1 MKKSLLS
8 ISLGAALLAGTAVAG
23 EFDGGW
29 LGGKVGSNRSSVTG
43 FDTKN
48 ATTYGL
54 EAGYNWNM
62 GGYLLGVDGFADSS
76 NKASHNPAPYTYG
89 SSAYGLDM
97 KLGIDGGSWLPYAK
111 LGYARTDGNGSASP
125 IGGSDV
131 HLGLGVE
138 YKFAPNWSLAGEY
151 ANSSAKT
158 GGFKLNNNNLTLGLN
173 YYFGKPVVPPPPPPV
188 VAKEE
193 PKPAPVAAP
202 APPPPVKE
210 TWKTLLQDK
219 PVQIEGANF
228 DTNSARLLKSAT
240 PKLDDV
246 VSFAAKY
253 PDAKLEV
260 SGHTDNRGNKA
271 YNQKLSERRADAV
284 KEYLVKKGVAA
295 GRIST
300 KGYGFDQ
307 PVADNKTAEGRAK
320 NRRVEIRS
328 SMKVETRV
336 RVVE

>member
-1 MKKSLLS
+1 MKKTISVLSVSLL
-8 ISLGAALLAGTAVAG
+8 AALATATATAG

-29 LGGKVGSNRSSVTG
+29 LGAKVGSNRSSVTG

-62 GGYLLGVDGFADSS
+62 GGYLLGVDGFVDSS

-111 LGYARTDGNGSASP
+111 VGYARIDGTGDAGA
-125 IGGSDV
+125 IGGGDV

-158 GGFKLNNNNLTLGLN
+158 GGLKLNNNNLTLGLN
-173 YYFGKPVVPPPPPPV
+173 YYFGKPAAPAAPA
-188 VAKEE
+188 VAEA

-202 APPPPVKE
+202 APAPVKE
-210 TWKTLLQDK
+210 TWKTLLEDK

-228 DTNSARLLKSAT
+228 DTNSAQLRKTAA

-253 PDAKLEV
+253 PDAKLVV
-260 SGHTDNRGNKA
+260 SGHTDNRGSKA
-271 YNQKLSERRADAV
+271 YNQKLSERRAAAV
-284 KEYLVKKGVAA
+284 KAYLVKKGVAA
-295 GRIST
+295 ERIST
-300 KGYGFDQ
+300 QGYGLDQ

-328 SMKVETRV
+328 TMKVETRI

>member
-1 MKKSLLS
+1 MMKKILSVLSLSLL
-8 ISLGAALLAGTAVAG
+8 AALATGSAAAG

-29 LGGKVGSNRSSVTG
+29 FGAKVGSNQSSVTNY
-43 FDTKN
+43 DSKR
-48 ATTYGL
+48 ATTYGI

-76 NKASHNPAPYTYG
+76 NKAGHTPAPYNYG
-89 SSAYGLDM
+89 SSAYGLDV

-111 LGYARTDGNGSASP
+111 VGYARTDGTGDAGA

-158 GGFKLNNNNLTLGLN
+158 GGLKLNNNNLTLGLN
-173 YYFGKPVVPPPPPPV
+173 YYFGKPAAPAAPV
-188 VAKEE
+188 VAEA

-202 APPPPVKE
+202 APVKE
-210 TWKTLLQDK
+210 TWKTLLEDK

-228 DTNSARLLKSAT
+228 DTNSAQLRKTAY

-246 VSFAAKY
+246 VGFAAKY
-253 PDAKLEV
+253 SDAKLV
-260 SGHTDNRGNKA
+260 VGGHTDNRGSKA
-271 YNQKLSERRADAV
+271 YNQKLSERRAAAV
-284 KEYLVKKGVAA
+284 KAYLVKKGVAA
-295 GRIST
+295 ERIST
-300 KGYGFDQ
+300 QGYGFDQ

-328 SMKVETRV
+328 TMKVETRV

>member
-1 MKKSLLS
+1 MKKTLLS
-8 ISLGAALLAGTAVAG
+8 VSIGAALIAGTAVAS

-29 LGGKVGSNRSSVTG
+29 MGAKIGSNQSSVTG
-43 FDTKN
+43 YDSKR
-48 ATTYGL
+48 ATTYGV
-54 EAGYNWNM
+54 EAGYSWNM
-62 GGYLLGVDGFADSS
+62 GGYLLGVEGFADSS
-76 NKASHNPAPYTYG
+76 SKASHNPAPYSYG

-97 KLGIDGGSWLPYAK
+97 KLGIDGGNWLPYAK
-111 LGYARTDGNGSASP
+111 LGYARADGNGDAGA

-131 HLGLGVE
+131 HLGVGVE
-138 YKFAPNWSLAGEY
+138 YKLAPNWSLAGEY

-158 GGFKLNNNNLTLGLN
+158 GGLKLNNNNMTLGLN
-173 YYFGKPVVPPPPPPV
+173 YYFGKPAAPAPV
-188 VAKEE
+188 VAEE
-193 PKPAPVAAP
+193 APKPAPLAAP
-202 APPPPVKE
+202 APAPVKE
-210 TWKTLLQDK
+210 TWKTLLEEK

-228 DTNSARLLKSAT
+228 DTNSAQLRKTAF

-253 PDAKLEV
+253 PEAKLDV
-260 SGHTDNRGNKA
+260 GGHTDSRGSKA
-271 YNQKLSERRADAV
+271 FNQKLSERRAAAV
-284 KEYLVKKGVAA
+284 KAYLVGKGVAA
-295 GRIST
+295 ERIGT

-307 PVADNKTAEGRAK
+307 PMADNKTAEGRAK

>member
-1 MKKSLLS
+1 MKKILSVLSLSLL
-8 ISLGAALLAGTAVAG
+8 AALATGSAAAG

-29 LGGKVGSNRSSVTG
+29 FGAKVGSNQSSVTNY
-43 FDTKN
+43 DSKR
-48 ATTYGL
+48 ATTYGI

-76 NKASHNPAPYTYG
+76 NKAGHTPAPYNYG
-89 SSAYGLDM
+89 SSAYGLDV

-111 LGYARTDGNGSASP
+111 VGYARTDGTGDAGA

-158 GGFKLNNNNLTLGLN
+158 GGLKLNNNNLTLGLN
-173 YYFGKPVVPPPPPPV
+173 YYFGKPAAPAAPV
-188 VAKEE
+188 VAEA

-202 APPPPVKE
+202 APVKE
-210 TWKTLLQDK
+210 TWKTLLEDK

-228 DTNSARLLKSAT
+228 DTNSAQLRKTAY

-246 VSFAAKY
+246 VGFAAKY
-253 PDAKLEV
+253 SDAKLV
-260 SGHTDNRGNKA
+260 VGGHTDNRGSKA
-271 YNQKLSERRADAV
+271 YNQKLSERRAAAV
-284 KEYLVKKGVAA
+284 KAYLVKKGVAA
-295 GRIST
+295 ERIST
-300 KGYGFDQ
+300 QGYGFDQ

-328 SMKVETRV
+328 TMKVETRV